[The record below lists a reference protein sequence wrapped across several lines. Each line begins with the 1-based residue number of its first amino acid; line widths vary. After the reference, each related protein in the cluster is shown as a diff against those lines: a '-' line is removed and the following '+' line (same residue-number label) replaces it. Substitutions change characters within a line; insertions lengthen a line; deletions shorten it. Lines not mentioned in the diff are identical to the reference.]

1 MRKISLAMA
10 SSLDNFIARED
21 DGVDWLRWS
30 DDVTSPQWRR
40 SGTRLTQSLSGAR
53 RISWPFAKSW
63 TSLKGSRRLCSRG
76 HCRRK
81 LTDWSQSCQVTAF
94 PFVRE
99 LKSGAGKDICLSGGG
114 DFSRALFE
122 AALIDEVNMN
132 IHPILL
138 GRGVPL
144 FRPMSQQIDLKLVE
158 CRPLQEDC
166 VSLRYRVV

>member
-30 DDVTSPQWRR
+30 DDVTSLMEAFWNTIDTVLVGRKTYQLAVRQELDISQGLQTFVFSRTLPAEADGLVTVV
-40 SGTRLTQSLSGAR
+40 SGDG
-53 RISWPFAKSW
+53 
-63 TSLKGSRRLCSRG
+63 
-76 HCRRK
+76 
-81 LTDWSQSCQVTAF
+81 V

-99 LKSGAGKDICLSGGG
+99 LKSGAGKDICLIGGG